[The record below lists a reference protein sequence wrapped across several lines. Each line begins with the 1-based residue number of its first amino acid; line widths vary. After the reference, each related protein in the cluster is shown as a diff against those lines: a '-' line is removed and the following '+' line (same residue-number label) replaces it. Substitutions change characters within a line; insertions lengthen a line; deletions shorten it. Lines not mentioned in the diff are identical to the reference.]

1 MDKKLKACIEYIESE
16 YKGKNKKA
24 SEELISY
31 HLQMV
36 QHFQHERL
44 VHLILFCKIYFH
56 NILFRLVHLIVTMFF
71 ALFLLIFFAMF
82 IFMSITLTKCGEILI
97 IGTGLITLIL
107 LITTLFYAAHYY
119 KLENGTQRLED
130 MTRKLYGRDWWKNKK

>member
-44 VHLILFCKIYFH
+44 VHLI
-56 NILFRLVHLIVTMFF
+56 VTMFF

-82 IFMSITLTKCGEILI
+82 IFMSITLAKCGEFLI
-97 IGTGLITLIL
+97 IGEPCHQPP
-107 LITTLFYAAHYY
+107 A
-119 KLENGTQRLED
+119 D
-130 MTRKLYGRDWWKNKK
+130 MSRSDADVRRRISRA

>member
-1 MDKKLKACIEYIESE
+1 
-16 YKGKNKKA
+16 
-24 SEELISY
+24 
-31 HLQMV
+31 MV
-36 QHFQHERL
+36 QHFQHE
-44 VHLILFCKIYFH
+44 
-56 NILFRLVHLIVTMFF
+56 RLVHLIVTMFF

-119 KLENGTQRLED
+119 KLETGKQRLED
-130 MTRKLYGRDWWKNKK
+130 MTRRLYGRDWWKKRK

>member
-16 YKGKNKKA
+16 YKDKNKKA

-44 VHLILFCKIYFH
+44 VHLI
-56 NILFRLVHLIVTMFF
+56 VTVFVGSMTI
-71 ALFLLIFFAMF
+71 LFLLFGLLTNNIYLYILFASTFILFIPYIF
-82 IFMSITLTKCGEILI
+82 
-97 IGTGLITLIL
+97 
-107 LITTLFYAAHYY
+107 YY
-119 KLENGTQRLED
+119 YFLENGVQ
-130 MTRKLYGRDWWKNKK
+130 KLYKQYWLLLDKEKK

>member
-16 YKGKNKKA
+16 YKDKNKKA

-36 QHFQHERL
+36 QHFQHE
-44 VHLILFCKIYFH
+44 
-56 NILFRLVHLIVTMFF
+56 RLVHLIVTMFF

-82 IFMSITLTKCGEILI
+82 IFMSITLTKCG
-97 IGTGLITLIL
+97 
-107 LITTLFYAAHYY
+107 
-119 KLENGTQRLED
+119 
-130 MTRKLYGRDWWKNKK
+130 

>member
-16 YKGKNKKA
+16 YKDKNKKA

-44 VHLILFCKIYFH
+44 VHLI
-56 NILFRLVHLIVTMFF
+56 VTTF
-71 ALFLLIFFAMF
+71 
-82 IFMSITLTKCGEILI
+82 TKCG
-97 IGTGLITLIL
+97 
-107 LITTLFYAAHYY
+107 
-119 KLENGTQRLED
+119 
-130 MTRKLYGRDWWKNKK
+130 

>member
-16 YKGKNKKA
+16 YKSKNTKA

-31 HLQMV
+31 HLQIV
-36 QHFQHERL
+36 QHFQHE
-44 VHLILFCKIYFH
+44 
-56 NILFRLVHLIVTMFF
+56 RLVHLIVTMFF

-107 LITTLFYAAHYY
+107 LITTLFYVAHYY

-130 MTRKLYGRDWWKNKK
+130 MTRKLYERDWWKKRK

>member
-1 MDKKLKACIEYIESE
+1 MDKKLKACIEYIEKE
-16 YKGKNKKA
+16 YKNKKA
-24 SEELISY
+24 SSELIDF

-36 QHFQHERL
+36 QHFQHE
-44 VHLILFCKIYFH
+44 
-56 NILFRLVHLIVTMFF
+56 RLVHLIVTMFF

-82 IFMSITLTKCGEILI
+82 IFMSITLTKCGEVLI

-107 LITTLFYAAHYY
+107 LITTLFYVAHYY

-130 MTRKLYGRDWWKNKK
+130 MTRRLYGRDWRKKRK

>member
-1 MDKKLKACIEYIESE
+1 MIAYNVSRPCYNLLMDKKLKACIEYIESE
-16 YKGKNKKA
+16 YKDKNKKA

-44 VHLILFCKIYFH
+44 VHLI
-56 NILFRLVHLIVTMFF
+56 VTMFF

-82 IFMSITLTKCGEILI
+82 IIMSITLTKCGEILI

-130 MTRKLYGRDWWKNKK
+130 MTRRLYGRDWWKKRK

>member
-1 MDKKLKACIEYIESE
+1 MDKKLKACIEYIEKE
-16 YKGKNKKA
+16 YKNKKA
-24 SEELISY
+24 SSELIDF

-36 QHFQHERL
+36 QHFQHE
-44 VHLILFCKIYFH
+44 
-56 NILFRLVHLIVTMFF
+56 RLVHLIVTMFF

-82 IFMSITLTKCGEILI
+82 IFMSITLTKCGEVLI

-107 LITTLFYAAHYY
+107 LITTLFYVAHYY

-130 MTRKLYGRDWWKNKK
+130 MTRRLYGRDWWKNKK